1 MALSSNL
8 VSKFVKA
15 TKDTTKTTKKETTV
29 YGRITKVDFNDDGSY
44 VYYVLLDGS
53 PTPIPIK
60 KFTAFVDAN
69 ERVTVL
75 IKDHS
80 AIITGNISSAGASQ
94 INRYTLSIPV
104 DTIKALWDSDKPVE
118 QGKG

>member
-15 TKDTTKTTKKETTV
+15 AKGTTKITKKETTV
-29 YGRITKVDFNDDGSY
+29 YGKITEVKVKDDGSY

-53 PTPIPIK
+53 PAPIPVS
-60 KFTAFVDAN
+60 KFTAIVDAN

-80 AIITGNISSAGASQ
+80 AIITGNISSAGTSLV
-94 INRYTLSIPV
+94 NKYTLSIPI
-104 DTIKALWDSDKPVE
+104 DTIKALWE
-118 QGKG
+118 